1 MTHLSVV
8 VPVYNESS
16 LIEELIRRVAIN
28 VKKIT
33 QDFEIIVV
41 DDGSIDQTWEL
52 IEKEA
57 QKEKAALTASALN
70 RRRGPAAA
78 PFPARCA

>member
-1 MTHLSVV
+1 MTQLSIV

-16 LIEELIRRVAIN
+16 LIEELIRRVVIN

-33 QDFEIIVV
+33 EDFEIIIV
-41 DDGSIDQTWEL
+41 DDGSKDQTWEL

-57 QKEKAALTASALN
+57 KKDN
-70 RRRGPAAA
+70 RFKDPYIYNPNADAEN
-78 PFPARCA
+78 PDTT

>member
-8 VPVYNESS
+8 IPVYNESS

-33 QDFEIIVV
+33 EDFEIIVV
-41 DDGSIDQTWEL
+41 DDGSIDQTW
-52 IEKEA
+52 
-57 QKEKAALTASALN
+57 
-70 RRRGPAAA
+70 
-78 PFPARCA
+78 